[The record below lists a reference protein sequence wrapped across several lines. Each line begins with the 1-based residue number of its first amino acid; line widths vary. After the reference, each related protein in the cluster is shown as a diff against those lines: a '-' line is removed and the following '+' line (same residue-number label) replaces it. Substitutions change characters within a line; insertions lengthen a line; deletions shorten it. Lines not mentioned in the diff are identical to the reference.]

1 MKAKSSLIVMIPLTS
16 FILLSLLL
24 LTFYMKNLENKYYQT
39 LSQLPVLA
47 YSYNI
52 SHLNSLKL
60 IFEKDPSILGTR
72 IETGDELKKNLSE
85 KYDLKYEDILNESRV
100 PHLLVINFKGDTKF
114 DYLNIIQEIR
124 KQSADILIDFNSKKI
139 DQVFTELKQYR
150 QFQSVIFIL
159 MIIFSFLVLFYAR
172 IFYEQRNND
181 YWRIYIRAG
190 GNPTQ
195 LGKQYIIQSLLILSV
210 SLLLAVICTALINQY
225 MLSSSNTLQGALM
238 NILALK
244 ESYLVFMIPVF
255 AFIISYLYHR
265 RVL

>member
-24 LTFYMKNLENKYYQT
+24 LTFYMKNLENKYHQT

-52 SHLNSLKL
+52 SHLNTLKMH
-60 IFEKDPSILGTR
+60 FEKDPSILGTR
-72 IETGDELKKNLSE
+72 IETGDELKKNISE
-85 KYDLKYEDILNESRV
+85 KYDLKYEDILNQSKV
-100 PHLLVINFKGDTKF
+100 PHVLIVNFKGDTKF

-124 KQSADILIDFNSKKI
+124 KQSSEILIDFNSKKI

-159 MIIFSFLVLFYAR
+159 MILFSFLVLFYAR

-190 GNPTQ
+190 GNPSQ
-195 LGKQYIIQSLLILSV
+195 LGKQYIIQSMIIIVV
-210 SLLLAVICTALINQY
+210 SLLLAVLCSSLANQY
-225 MLSSSNTLQGALM
+225 MFASSNSLQSALM
-238 NILALK
+238 NILLLK
-244 ESYLVFMIPVF
+244 ESGLIFLIPVF